1 MFANLVTYHVHQ
13 SRPLPANDA
22 LAYQYI
28 LAAGGVFVRAETR
41 FWTATLPIA
50 RCEIRG
56 LQPLQP
62 QFRLKVPR
70 LPHQLLAQVLADAR
84 RVGGGDG
91 RLHEALY
98 RFQHTGERVR
108 VVKPAQ
114 QATATRVSNPGGD
127 DPTTILELHS
137 HGRMEAFF
145 SRTDNLDEQGAH
157 IYGVIGQ
164 VDGAPEIRLR
174 LGLYGYWQPLPVT
187 FLFDGD
193 DGFVDVTR
201 QKELRHAR

>member
-1 MFANLVTYHVHQ
+1 MFANLVTYRVHQ
-13 SRPLPANDA
+13 SLPLPANDA
-22 LAYQYI
+22 IAYQYI

-41 FWTATLPIA
+41 FWAATLPIA

-70 LPHQLLAQVLADAR
+70 LSQQLLVQVLADAR
-84 RVGGGDG
+84 RDRGGDG
-91 RLHEALY
+91 CLHEALY
-98 RFQHTGERVR
+98 RFQHIGERVR

-114 QATATRVSNPGGD
+114 QATATRVRSPGGD

-137 HGRMEAFF
+137 HGWMEAFF

-157 IYGVIGQ
+157 IYGVIGR

-187 FLFDGD
+187 LLFDGD
-193 DGFVDVTR
+193 GGLNDIIR
-201 QKELRHAR
+201 QKERSHEG